1 MGFAETLSQI
11 TDRIEGCA
19 AAIIL
24 GIDGIAIERQVKDI
38 DPHLDIDL
46 IATEFTTLVRRNL
59 RTASDTDLGEM
70 REMVFVT
77 DLLTLVLRPITTEYF
92 LMLALNPGGNVG
104 RARFELRKAQL
115 DMEAEFA
122 I

>member
-1 MGFAETLSQI
+1 MGFSDTL
-11 TDRIEGCA
+11 TELTERIEGCS

-24 GIDGIAIERQVKDI
+24 GIDGIAIERQIKDL

-46 IATEFTTLVRRNL
+46 IATEFTTLVRRNM
-59 RTASDTDLGEM
+59 RTAADTELGDM

-77 DLLTLVLRPITTEYF
+77 DLLTLVLRPITSEYF

-115 DMEAEFA
+115 AMETEFA